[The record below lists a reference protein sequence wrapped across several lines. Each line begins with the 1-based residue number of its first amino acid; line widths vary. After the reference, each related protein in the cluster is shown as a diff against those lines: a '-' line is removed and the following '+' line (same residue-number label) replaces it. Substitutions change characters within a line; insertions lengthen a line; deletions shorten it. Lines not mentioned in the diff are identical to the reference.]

1 MRLIKTMSKQDLLMS
16 SVDLVSKTYIEL
28 GQNNVDED
36 TISIMSQSLAD
47 DLARMFKNFYFEDAQ
62 KAFNLGVRSPITS
75 DFIHLTVPTYM
86 KWIRK
91 HQEIIWDAR
100 ARVDK
105 GEKTQAGPLKN
116 PEANCG
122 KAQIV
127 S

>member
-36 TISIMSQSLAD
+36 TISIMSQSLSD
-47 DLARMFKNFYFEDAQ
+47 DLSRMFKNFYFEDAQ

-91 HQEIIWDAR
+91 HKELIWDAR
-100 ARVDK
+100 SRVYK
-105 GEKTQAGPLKN
+105 GENPNQVPHFRPEPKLLK
-116 PEANCG
+116 
-122 KAQIV
+122 
-127 S
+127 

>member
-36 TISIMSQSLAD
+36 TISIMSQSLSD
-47 DLARMFKNFYFEDAQ
+47 DLSRMFKNFYFEDAQ

-91 HQEIIWDAR
+91 HKELIWDAR
-100 ARVDK
+100 SRVEK
-105 GEKTQAGPLKN
+105 GENPNQVPHFRPEPKLLK
-116 PEANCG
+116 
-122 KAQIV
+122 
-127 S
+127 